1 MRVFPKGAAKR
12 GPHDELTRSESSTI
26 GFWLD
31 WFIYLFASEAGRRFL
46 SDLRSA
52 NIEISH
58 DLQTCWFLGPF
69 FDGGL
74 VSGRCRHTRLA
85 AKWSK
90 INWLWG
96 SLRFSRYVDS
106 LDHSLMVVWSW
117 AASGAPGQQLSDLRS
132 VDSLDHSL
140 MVIWSWVLDSTGV
153 GANSGDPRNYS
164 PNSWLWNHFTELEF
178 SEFETGNVEKTE
190 TIRSRFIR
198 GVWKCVRMHA
208 TARQYTYTYKYYT
221 YTISGNYRRRSQRH
235 LQVQW

>member
-1 MRVFPKGAAKR
+1 MR
-12 GPHDELTRSESSTI
+12 
-26 GFWLD
+26 
-31 WFIYLFASEAGRRFL
+31 
-46 SDLRSA
+46 
-52 NIEISH
+52 IS
-58 DLQTCWFLGPF
+58 QIFKICWFLGPF
-69 FDGGL
+69 SDGRL
-74 VSGRCRHTRLA
+74 VLGRFRRTRPA
-85 AKWSK
+85 AQWSE
-90 INWLWG
+90 INW
-96 SLRFSRYVDS
+96 Y
-106 LDHSLMVVWSW
+106 LDLSWS
-117 AASGAPGQQLSDLRS
+117 SRS

-198 GVWKCVRMHA
+198 GVWKWVRMHA
-208 TARQYTYTYKYYT
+208 TARQYTYRYYT